1 MTDKNRL
8 RNEQIKIRLTKDE
21 RDKFYEKYRLS
32 EENSLREF
40 VYNMVMKGYILKFDL
55 SEILEITTSIN
66 KIGTNINQIV
76 KNANITQNISE
87 KNVTEL
93 ADLLKEINSKQD
105 KIMSLIFKSNW
116 PKITIKDIYK

>member
-1 MTDKNRL
+1 MR
-8 RNEQIKIRLTKDE
+8 TKSPAAE
-21 RDKFYEKYRLS
+21 LIS
-32 EENSLREF
+32 VLLG
-40 VYNMVMKGYILKFDL
+40 GYVLKFDL

-93 ADLLKEINSKQD
+93 ADLLKEVNSKQD
-105 KIMSLIFKSNW
+105 KIMSLIFKNN
-116 PKITIKDIYK
+116 

>member
-1 MTDKNRL
+1 MTDKNRI

-32 EENSLREF
+32 GENSLREF
-40 VYNMVMKGYILKFDL
+40 VYNMVMKGYVLKFDL

-87 KNVTEL
+87 KNITEL
-93 ADLLKEINSKQD
+93 ADLLKEVNSKQD
-105 KIMSLIFKSNW
+105 KIMSLIFKSN
-116 PKITIKDIYK
+116 

>member
-116 PKITIKDIYK
+116 PKITIKYIYK